1 MKNHDRIRK
10 WWPCHV
16 CHPQTFCHPLLS
28 AVLLRKL
35 TNKFICRAHLFF
47 PSEYRFYSKE
57 CLPQI
62 SASLRVNER
71 HSLLH
76 YTTHYGN
83 AALIRFIVIL
93 TIVHVNGMNNW
104 NRIQTFKTY
113 FRHFLTCCYRSFAK
127 QRKRK
132 EDFLTK
138 NCVIHKQTVLN
149 ERHTH
154 KSNNTRCGCYSS
166 K

>member
-1 MKNHDRIRK
+1 MKNHDKTRK
-10 WWPCHV
+10 WKPCHV
-16 CHPQTFCHPLLS
+16 CHPQTFCHHLLS

-35 TNKFICRAHLFF
+35 TNKFIYRAHFLF

-57 CLPQI
+57 FLPQI
-62 SASLRVNER
+62 SASLRANER
-71 HSLLH
+71 HTS
-76 YTTHYGN
+76 YSN
-83 AALIRFIVIL
+83 AALIMFIVIL
-93 TIVHVNGMNNW
+93 TNVNGMTNW
-104 NRIQTFKTY
+104 KRIQTFKTY
-113 FRHFLTCCYRSFAK
+113 FRHFLTCCDRSFAK

-149 ERHTH
+149 QRHTH
-154 KSNNTRCGCYSS
+154 KSNNTRCGSYSS